1 MIHGLQPGPTLFQEN
16 AETVYSFIF
25 SLLIAN
31 VAFIPIG
38 ILCAKYCVKLLA
50 MPKPILASL
59 VLALAVIGSYA
70 VNGSIVEVWVMIGF
84 GALGC
89 AMKHFNLPR
98 EPLVLGLVLGTM
110 AESELARALALVQ
123 GDVGQLLL
131 GIFSSPICMILIG
144 LILYSIIRSQYK
156 KRKASAKPS
165 DQKTELS
172 GRSPDYSG
180 LPDLFPLPLHEEEEV
195 SSAETGLFGLIS
207 SVFGFLFGPLFS
219 HVNLPPVG
227 YKK

>member
-1 MIHGLQPGPTLFQEN
+1 M
-16 AETVYSFIF
+16 
-25 SLLIAN
+25 
-31 VAFIPIG
+31 
-38 ILCAKYCVKLLA
+38 
-50 MPKPILASL
+50 
-59 VLALAVIGSYA
+59 LALAVIGSYA

-131 GIFSSPICMILIG
+131 GIFSSPICIILIG

-172 GRSPDYSG
+172 EEARITAASCPLSSSSTRRGGGQLRGDRTFRSHFIS
-180 LPDLFPLPLHEEEEV
+180 LRFPLRPPL
-195 SSAETGLFGLIS
+195 
-207 SVFGFLFGPLFS
+207 
-219 HVNLPPVG
+219 LPC
-227 YKK
+227 

>member
-1 MIHGLQPGPTLFQEN
+1 M
-16 AETVYSFIF
+16 
-25 SLLIAN
+25 
-31 VAFIPIG
+31 
-38 ILCAKYCVKLLA
+38 
-50 MPKPILASL
+50 
-59 VLALAVIGSYA
+59 LALAVIGSYA

-156 KRKASAKPS
+156 KGKLQPSRLTKKRNYRKKPGLQRAS
-165 DQKTELS
+165 
-172 GRSPDYSG
+172 
-180 LPDLFPLPLHEEEEV
+180 
-195 SSAETGLFGLIS
+195 
-207 SVFGFLFGPLFS
+207 
-219 HVNLPPVG
+219 
-227 YKK
+227 

>member
-1 MIHGLQPGPTLFQEN
+1 
-16 AETVYSFIF
+16 
-25 SLLIAN
+25 
-31 VAFIPIG
+31 
-38 ILCAKYCVKLLA
+38 

-156 KRKASAKPS
+156 KRKASASRLTKKRNYRKKPGL
-165 DQKTELS
+165 Q
-172 GRSPDYSG
+172 R

-195 SSAETGLFGLIS
+195 SSAETDFSVSFHQS
-207 SVFGFLFGPLFS
+207 SVSSSAPSSPMLTCHRLVTKSRASFIRPFEGLTLSALYPLKNKREAGICVS
-219 HVNLPPVG
+219 SP
-227 YKK
+227 